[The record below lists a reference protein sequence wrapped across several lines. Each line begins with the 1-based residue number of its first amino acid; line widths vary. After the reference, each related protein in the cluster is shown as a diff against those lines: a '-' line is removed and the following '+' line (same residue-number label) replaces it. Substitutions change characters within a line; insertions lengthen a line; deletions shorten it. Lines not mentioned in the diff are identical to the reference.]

1 MGISPCGGGIRKG
14 QRGPSLIFRGIKS
27 AGISWWLDMWVRRYK
42 TPELWS
48 INALY
53 ILQSESDTLMQKGYY
68 YSREHTFVRAGSSG
82 EDSDPL
88 SATSHDV
95 AESLKGNIQCTQV
108 SASSA

>member
-27 AGISWWLDMWVRRYK
+27 AGISWLLDMWVRRYK
-42 TPELWS
+42 TPEIRS
-48 INALY
+48 IGTDG
-53 ILQSESDTLMQKGYY
+53 IHQPESDTVMQKGYY

-88 SATSHDV
+88 SATSHET
-95 AESLKGNIQCTQV
+95 AESLKGIF
-108 SASSA
+108 SAPV